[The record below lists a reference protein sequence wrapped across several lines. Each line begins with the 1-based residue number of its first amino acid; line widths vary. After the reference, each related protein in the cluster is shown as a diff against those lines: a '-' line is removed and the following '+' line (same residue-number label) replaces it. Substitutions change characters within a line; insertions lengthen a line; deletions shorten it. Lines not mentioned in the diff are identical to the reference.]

1 LITSAVSIS
10 AATDSVPTAVVLPA
24 AYMFFKHAEATMAD
38 LI

>member
-1 LITSAVSIS
+1 MPDAYPLG
-10 AATDSVPTAVVLPA
+10 AACLVTAVVLPA